1 MVVRLLWHILFRI
14 GIAVAVL
21 QNLLYAYIY
30 LIRFYALDGMSQEI
44 IRLLIASLDLVAFLL
59 LGISLILFSGWKSKN
74 AKTQQQLDKWI
85 IRIKGKS
92 IDIYK
97 LIGILFIIWTPITFF
112 WRLIREIYS
121 GGAFEP
127 DIFSRD
133 AWGPISLFSHPLVHV
148 LFIMLASLCFLTMF
162 VLLAYAMEKDEY
174 FTKKRGLPLFY
185 TYGVYHGISVFILAP
200 VLTFSGSINF
210 LTLIQLAQMMFA
222 INILIVPYLGVVV
235 FILWELNIRNE
246 IAHF

>member
-1 MVVRLLWHILFRI
+1 MVVRPLWYVLFRM

-30 LIRFYALDGMSQEI
+30 LIRFYALDGMSQKI
-44 IRLLIASLDLVAFLL
+44 IRLLIASLDLIAFPL
-59 LGISLILFSGWKSKN
+59 LGTSLILFSRWESENG
-74 AKTQQQLDKWI
+74 KTNEQPGKWTI
-85 IRIKGKS
+85 GIRGNS
-92 IDIYK
+92 INIYK
-97 LIGILFIIWTPITFF
+97 LTGILFIIWTPITFF

-133 AWGPISLFSHPLVHV
+133 AWGPIPLFSHPLVHV

-174 FTKKRGLPLFY
+174 VTKKRGLPLFY

-222 INILIVPYLGVVV
+222 INILIVPYIGVVV
-235 FILWELNIRNE
+235 FVLWELNTRNK

>member
-1 MVVRLLWHILFRI
+1 MVVRTLWYILFRI

-74 AKTQQQLDKWI
+74 AKTQQPDKWI
-85 IRIKGKS
+85 IRIKGRS

-97 LIGILFIIWTPITFF
+97 LIGILFIVWTPITLF

-133 AWGPISLFSHPLVHV
+133 AWGPIPLFSHPLVHV

-174 FTKKRGLPLFY
+174 VTKKRGLPLFY

-200 VLTFSGSINF
+200 ILTFSGSINF

-222 INILIVPYLGVVV
+222 INILIVPYIGVAV
-235 FILWELNIRNE
+235 FVLWELNTRNE
-246 IAHF
+246 IAHL